1 MPMASFLFAVL
12 GWSFTAAL
20 FYGLWYALGQI
31 AKDMGT
37 GRLQVLGGFFLLG
50 KLF

>member
-1 MPMASFLFAVL
+1 MENFLLVLFGWVVLLSLGYGVWVVL
-12 GWSFTAAL
+12 GRM
-20 FYGLWYALGQI
+20 

-37 GRLQVLGGFFLLG
+37 GRLQVLGGFLLLG